1 MNEEQIEL
9 LRLIIRGE
17 IEAATRNTNL
27 LPEASTQLAYEQ
39 KKLNEKRWRE
49 FNDSFKQ

>member
-9 LRLIIRGE
+9 LQLIIRGE
-17 IEAATRNTNL
+17 IDAALQNAAEARFAH
-27 LPEASTQLAYEQ
+27 EQ
-39 KKLNEKRWRE
+39 EKLNEKRWIE